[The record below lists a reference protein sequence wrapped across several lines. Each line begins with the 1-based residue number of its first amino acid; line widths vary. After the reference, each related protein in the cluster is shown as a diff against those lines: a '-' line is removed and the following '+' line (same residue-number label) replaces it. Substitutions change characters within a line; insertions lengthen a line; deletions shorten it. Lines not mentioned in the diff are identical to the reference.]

1 MTILIPWMSKMTSIY
16 AGINENICKY
26 KLARNLTKKSELI
39 TRLYLTQITGS
50 IGLLE
55 EGGCAAELMLGT
67 ITTASRNLV
76 AHEDKGPEG
85 SEEINVCSSN

>member
-1 MTILIPWMSKMTSIY
+1 M
-16 AGINENICKY
+16 
-26 KLARNLTKKSELI
+26 
-39 TRLYLTQITGS
+39 TQITGS

-55 EGGCAAELMLGT
+55 EGDYATELMLDT

-85 SEEINVCSSN
+85 SEEIKYSQVIKEPGNS